1 MFRFYTTS
9 GGRMRTPS
17 MNNVTLAGNIV
28 KDVEVKRVGDNG
40 TALATITIANNH
52 RYRDKENNW
61 QELATF
67 VDVELWG
74 SLAERSDDFARK
86 GTPVIVEGSLRNNR
100 WKDKDDQF
108 HSKLQLRAERVH
120 VLSYPEKE
128 K

>member
-1 MFRFYTTS
+1 
-9 GGRMRTPS
+9 MRTPG

-28 KDVEVKRVGDNG
+28 KDAEVKHVGDNG
-40 TALATITIANNH
+40 TAVATITIASNQ
-52 RYRDKENNW
+52 RYKDKENNW

-74 SLAERSDDFARK
+74 AIAERSDDFGKK
-86 GTPVIVEGSLRNNR
+86 GTPVIIEGSLRNNR

-108 HSKLQLRAERVH
+108 HSRLRLKADKVH
-120 VLSYPEKE
+120 VLTYPEKE

>member
-1 MFRFYTTS
+1 
-9 GGRMRTPS
+9 MRTPS
-17 MNNVTLAGNIV
+17 MNSVTLAGNIV
-28 KDVEVKRVGDNG
+28 KDAEVRRVGDNG
-40 TALATITIANNH
+40 TAVTTITIASNK

-74 SLAERSDDFARK
+74 SLAERSDDFAKK

-108 HSKLQLRAERVH
+108 HSKLQLKAEKVH
-120 VLSYPEKE
+120 VLTYPEKE

>member
-1 MFRFYTTS
+1 
-9 GGRMRTPS
+9 MRTPS

-28 KDVEVKRVGDNG
+28 KDVEVRRVGDNG
-40 TALATITIANNH
+40 TAVATITIANNK

-74 SLAERSDDFARK
+74 SLAERSDDFAKK
-86 GTPVIVEGSLRNNR
+86 GTPVIVEGALRNNR

-108 HSKLQLRAERVH
+108 HSKLQLRAEKVH
-120 VLSYPEKE
+120 VLTYPEKE